1 MHYQCSTRSVANTI
15 SSSLPGIKRSEFL
28 SPVLNCCSSCKC
40 LNPFVLNP
48 FPPCSWHVSSAP
60 RSSNG
65 APLPPWLRRN
75 EVPQAD
81 PQLRDVSP
89 IPFKFHRPQL
99 PLPLVH
105 SKHQVAGGG
114 YAGAAYTPHSRPA
127 EPLKAGAALRSAP
140 SRRIFSP
147 HSTNGRRAASRSLQP
162 PGGARRC
169 FAAEGRCGERAGT
182 ASRRSSGSRGSGRSV
197 RRA

>member
-65 APLPPWLRRN
+65 APLPPWPRRN
-75 EVPQAD
+75 EVPQAAPTAGCFPD
-81 PQLRDVSP
+81 PLQ
-89 IPFKFHRPQL
+89 IPPPTAPVTFGPFEAPGCGGRVRGGR
-99 PLPLVH
+99 VH
-105 SKHQVAGGG
+105 
-114 YAGAAYTPHSRPA
+114 
-127 EPLKAGAALRSAP
+127 P
-140 SRRIFSP
+140 SL
-147 HSTNGRRAASRSLQP
+147 AASRAPQGGSSAPLRAFP
-162 PGGARRC
+162 PNLLP
-169 FAAEGRCGERAGT
+169 
-182 ASRRSSGSRGSGRSV
+182 SQH
-197 RRA
+197 